1 MTQEPSSRI
10 IMLAWS
16 WCVPCSIES
25 VFLHANGIP
34 FTHVHLPPETPLG
47 NKVPGLIGHLVWK
60 RFRDPGAAPG
70 EVHSPVF
77 LFLPEYPRILRM
89 DRNEARS
96 FVFGLE
102 PSQVLIQPSFA
113 ELVDAVR
120 HLGYE
125 VTASPEEAVLRVME
139 KVREKGSELGIR
151 FDVPA
156 SEGAQV
162 IPESN
167 RVQRSRTFPASSHS

>member
-1 MTQEPSSRI
+1 MKPQKTTTRI

-16 WCVPCSIES
+16 WCIPCSIES

-60 RFRDPGAAPG
+60 RFRNPDAGPG

-77 LFLPEYPRILRM
+77 LFLPDFPGILRM
-89 DRNEARS
+89 DRDEARS
-96 FVFGLE
+96 LVLGLH
-102 PSQVLIQPSFA
+102 PDQVLIQPSFP

-120 HLGYE
+120 RLGYE
-125 VTASPEEAVLRVME
+125 VTVSPEETVFRVME
-139 KVREKGSELGIR
+139 KVREKGSELEIR
-151 FDVPA
+151 FEAPA
-156 SEGAQV
+156 GEGAL
-162 IPESN
+162 
-167 RVQRSRTFPASSHS
+167 TT